1 MNKILNCQRG
11 FLSRRKFPF
20 LDNFSQIVR
29 LMGCFVFRFY
39 HNGATY
45 FSKRRSL
52 EACSLFLFSTCK
64 QLHKNQKRLFR
75 TIFQRVFSKLFHL
88 KIEIRKFIYHYDCL
102 SNVLNVLLVS
112 CESFRNWFKP
122 FSNKMSFFRKNLF
135 SFCSHFVFFRE
146 RTDVLPLFA
155 LFLGEIVFSELKPLR
170 C

>member
-11 FLSRRKFPF
+11 FLSRRIFPF

-29 LMGCFVFRFY
+29 LMGWFVFRFY

-112 CESFRNWFKP
+112 CEQFQKTDLSRFQIKCLSSEKICFR
-122 FSNKMSFFRKNLF
+122 
-135 SFCSHFVFFRE
+135 FVV
-146 RTDVLPLFA
+146 TSY
-155 LFLGEIVFSELKPLR
+155 FSENGQMCYRSLR
-170 C
+170 YFQVKLYLANLSL

>member
-29 LMGCFVFRFY
+29 LIGWFVFRFY

-102 SNVLNVLLVS
+102 SSVLNVLLVS
-112 CESFRNWFKP
+112 CELFRNWFKAVFQIKC
-122 FSNKMSFFRKNLF
+122 FSSENLF
-135 SFCSHFVFFRE
+135 LFCSHFCYPQWADRWFCRSLRYFR
-146 RTDVLPLFA
+146 RNSF
-155 LFLGEIVFSELKPLR
+155 
-170 C
+170 